1 MQRNNGAGSTSLC
14 AVAAVAQ
21 WQYPPRPQSHPPG
34 WAWGSGAA
42 CVSSLSCFWGVFLSL
57 QLVF

>member
-1 MQRNNGAGSTSLC
+1 MQRNNGAVSTSLC

-42 CVSSLSCFWGVFLSL
+42 CVSSWSCF
-57 QLVF
+57 